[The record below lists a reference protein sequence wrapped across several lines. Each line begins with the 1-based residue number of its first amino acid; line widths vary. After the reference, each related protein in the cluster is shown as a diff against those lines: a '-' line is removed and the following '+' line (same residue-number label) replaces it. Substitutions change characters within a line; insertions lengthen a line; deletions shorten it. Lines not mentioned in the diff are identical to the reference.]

1 MLVPTMGGHGDPHN
15 KCRARCLH
23 LAAARCWHRAL
34 QGRRMRGKKTDEHCS
49 SLRWEGT
56 QTLPYKIKR
65 RYAYQMYGRRMRDKK
80 GRAPTELQQRKTD
93 RRALNA
99 LQFRLQQQDRQ
110 KQGTALQAAILSFRR
125 INGITYL
132 ISSACE
138 QFRTR
143 RCRDGSI
150 CRFYFFEGL
159 KAALHIHPHQAEAS
173 RSSPRFRRHSCYT
186 SIPRIALSYQLRG
199 LSSSSFGLLTLTLL
213 RSSFIRGIISPG
225 IPLIAVVS

>member
-1 MLVPTMGGHGDPHN
+1 MWVGHPHPNIIIKPIKPSPLGIPLDRGNVCVADKGVSRLRLSKRWLPSGRRMSPTMGGHGYPHN

-65 RYAYQMYGRRMRDKK
+65 RYAYQMYGRRMRDKN

-125 INGITYL
+125 INGITY
-132 ISSACE
+132 
-138 QFRTR
+138 Q
-143 RCRDGSI
+143 
-150 CRFYFFEGL
+150 
-159 KAALHIHPHQAEAS
+159 
-173 RSSPRFRRHSCYT
+173 
-186 SIPRIALSYQLRG
+186 
-199 LSSSSFGLLTLTLL
+199 
-213 RSSFIRGIISPG
+213 ISP
-225 IPLIAVVS
+225 